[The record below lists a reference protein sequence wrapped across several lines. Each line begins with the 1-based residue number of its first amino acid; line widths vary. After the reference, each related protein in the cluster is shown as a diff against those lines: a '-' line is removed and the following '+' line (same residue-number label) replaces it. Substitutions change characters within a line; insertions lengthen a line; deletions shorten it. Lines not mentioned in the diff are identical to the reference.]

1 MNDKEKFYE
10 ELMSIENETIRQ
22 QTREVLLRISPYFYI
37 VSASSTGKYHPDYA
51 TGEGGLYRH
60 TKAAV
65 KIANDLLKLEMYREL
80 FTSMDKDYIRA
91 ALILHDCCKYGRNF
105 KSKNTCFDHPLQAAE
120 LLVDILGYT
129 EYSVIVGWYIKSHM
143 GEWNTNKYTD
153 EVLPKPQLDAEK
165 FVHLCDYL
173 ASRKYINIDFNI

>member
-10 ELMSIENETIRQ
+10 ELMTIENEIVRQ
-22 QTREVLLRISPYFYI
+22 QCYEVVLRIDEKFYI
-37 VSASSTGKYHPDYA
+37 VPASSTGKYHPDYA

-65 KIANDLLKLEMYREL
+65 KIANDLMKLEMFG
-80 FTSMDKDYIRA
+80 FTPLNRDYIRA
-91 ALILHDCCKYGRNF
+91 ALILHDCCKLGRKFNE
-105 KSKNTCFDHPLQAAE
+105 KYTRHDHPVLAADFI
-120 LLVDILGYT
+120 LDILGPGEFST
-129 EYSVIVGWYIKSHM
+129 IVGWCIKSHM
-143 GEWNTNKYTD
+143 GQWNTNEYDSTI
-153 EVLPKPQLDAEK
+153 LPKPELDIEK